1 MQEEK
6 IGVVIVED
14 EAISYE
20 IIKRMIQNNIPEVEI
35 LGHAASCK
43 EGISLI
49 QRVKPDL
56 VFLDI
61 QMEDGTGFTL
71 LEAFEKVDFQVVFVT
86 SFNQYAINAIK
97 CSALDYILKPIALPD
112 LKGAIKKYQQLE
124 YKISNHVQHSTLI
137 QNIKSEK
144 KVPKKIII
152 PSDEEYLLVS
162 PNDIMRMYSEGQHT
176 IIVFSDLKNLKV
188 SKTLKEYEQLLENA
202 DFARIHN
209 AHLINT
215 NFVKSYLK
223 NNGGEVLMEDGTV
236 IPISRRRKS
245 KFMDTLSNM

>member
-1 MQEEK
+1 MEKEK

-49 QRVKPDL
+49 HKVKPDL

-71 LEAFEKVDFQVVFVT
+71 LEAFENVDFQVVFVT

-112 LKGAIKKYQQLE
+112 LKGAIKKYQMLE
-124 YKISNHVQHSTLI
+124 YKISNKIQHSTLI

-144 KVPKKIII
+144 KVPRKIII
-152 PSDEEYLLVS
+152 PSEEEYLLVN
-162 PNDIMRMYSEGQHT
+162 PNDIIRMYSEGYYTH
-176 IIVFSDLKNLKV
+176 IVLVDKKVIKV
-188 SKTLKEYEQLLENA
+188 SKALKEYEQLLEGAN
-202 DFARIHN
+202 FSRIHN
-209 AHLINT
+209 THLINT

-223 NNGGEVLMEDGTV
+223 NNGGEVLMEDGII
-236 IPISRRRKS
+236 IPVSRRRKS
-245 KFMDTLSNM
+245 KFMDTISNM

>member
-49 QRVKPDL
+49 QKVKPDL

-124 YKISNHVQHSTLI
+124 YKISNQVQHSTLI

-152 PSDEEYLLVS
+152 PSEDEYLLVS
-162 PNDIMRMYSEGQHT
+162 PNDIIRMYSEGQHT
-176 IIVFSDLKNLKV
+176 MVVLSDLRSLKV
-188 SKTLKEYEQLLENA
+188 AKTLKEYEQLLENA

-209 AHLINT
+209 AHLINS

-223 NNGGEVLMEDGTV
+223 NNGGEVLMQDGTV

-245 KFMDTLSNM
+245 KFMDVISNM

>member
-1 MQEEK
+1 MIDEK
-6 IGVVIVED
+6 IGVVIIED

-20 IIKRMIQNNIPEVEI
+20 IIKRMIQNNILEVEI

-43 EGISLI
+43 EGIKLI
-49 QRVKPDL
+49 KEVKPDL

-71 LEAFEKVDFQVVFVT
+71 LEAFENIDFQVVFVT
-86 SFNQYAINAIK
+86 SYNQYAINAIK

-112 LKGAIKKYQQLE
+112 LKAAIRKYQSLE
-124 YKISNHVQHSTLI
+124 YKINNKIQHSTLI

-152 PSDEEYLLVS
+152 PSEEEYLLVS
-162 PNDIMRMYSEGQHT
+162 PNDIVRLYAEGHHT
-176 IIVFSDLKNLKV
+176 IIVLADEKKMKV
-188 SKTLKEYEQLLENA
+188 TKSLKEFEQLLEGAN
-202 DFARIHN
+202 FARIHN
-209 AHLINT
+209 THLINV

-223 NNGGEVLMEDGTV
+223 NNGGEVLMEDGV
-236 IPISRRRKS
+236 VLPVSRRRKAV
-245 KFMDTLSNM
+245 FMNILTNM